1 MVILF
6 NPYFKKNDYKTLY
19 YNDGQKK
26 QIDYFGMTVKY
37 LLKSAS
43 EFIKLIY
50 EFEHTEISEKS
61 LNKLK
66 TEVLDLPEFLPEK
79 MKNASRAA

>member
-1 MVILF
+1 MVILLD
-6 NPYFKKNDYKTLY
+6 PYFKKNDYKILY
-19 YNDGQKK
+19 YNNGHKK
-26 QIDYFGMTVKY
+26 EIDYFGMTVKY

-43 EFIKLIY
+43 EFIKLIN
-50 EFEHTEISEKS
+50 EFEHTEIAEKS

-66 TEVLDLPEFLPEK
+66 TEVLDLPDFSPEK

>member
-26 QIDYFGMTVKY
+26 QIDYFGMTAKY

-50 EFEHTEISEKS
+50 EFEHTEISVKS
-61 LNKLK
+61 LSKLK
-66 TEVLDLPEFLPEK
+66 TEVLDLPEFSPEK